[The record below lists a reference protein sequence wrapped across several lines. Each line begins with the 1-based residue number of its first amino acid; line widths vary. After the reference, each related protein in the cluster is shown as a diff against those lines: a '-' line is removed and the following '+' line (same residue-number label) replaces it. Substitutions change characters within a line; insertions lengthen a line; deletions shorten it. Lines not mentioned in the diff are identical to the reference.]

1 MNKLFINNKFTKNI
15 FYLIIAALSVILLFF
30 IVAKTNTGNFFRE
43 IESKTF
49 DVRQKIISKDK
60 KVSKDIVIIHID
72 DASLEYLLE
81 KQGEW
86 PFPRKFYAQ
95 IVDYLEEQNPKSIV
109 FDLMF
114 IKSLKNNPKSDKKL
128 SDVFKKYDNVF
139 ASINFDSQSAE
150 VREPINLPP
159 YMRIKITN
167 NSNLNLEN
175 QSLLFSNCRPILQQI
190 IDNTSNIGH
199 INAIRQHDGIIR
211 EVPLFINYKE
221 DFYPHLALKVAM
233 HYLDIDDNELII
245 DENKNIIFADKKIP
259 LTYLGT
265 SILNWYGESGRNENA
280 KTFRYIPLWEIVQKM
295 ENGISDETL
304 EGKILYIG
312 TSATSLYDIKSVP
325 TEHHLPG
332 VESHATIVNN
342 IIDNNFIKKVSFE
355 TDVLMCILLGVIIG
369 YIVITL
375 NSTFFT
381 FLMSV
386 LTGVSYFVLSLFL
399 MKNYNIWIGLVMPL
413 LSMVFVYTITYIIKY
428 ILKSRDF
435 EYTYKLATTDGLTN
449 LYNHRFFQE
458 QMLINIENSKRYEN
472 PFSLILIDIDFFKK
486 FNDTYG
492 HQAGDAVLKQVA
504 EQIKKSVRSTDIV
517 CRYGGEEMSVI
528 LTNTGKEEAIIT
540 AQKICDAIASKPFKL
555 SNTLERNVTISLGV
569 STFPQNGQTPTEL
582 IEYADKGLYV
592 AKDNG
597 RNQVGKVED

>member
-1 MNKLFINNKFTKNI
+1 MNRLFINNKFTRNI
-15 FYLIIAALSVILLFF
+15 FYLIIAALSVVLLFF
-30 IVAKTNTGNFFRE
+30 IVAKTNTGNFFSE

-49 DVRQKIISKDK
+49 DVRQKIIAKYK
-60 KVSKDIVIIHID
+60 NVSKDIVIIAID

-86 PFPRKFYAQ
+86 PFPRKFYAK
-95 IVDYLEEQNPKSIV
+95 IVDYLEEQNPKSIA

-128 SDVFKKYDNVF
+128 ADVFKTYDNVF
-139 ASINFDSQSAE
+139 TSINFDSQSEE
-150 VREPINLPP
+150 VREPINLTP

-167 NSNLNLEN
+167 NSNLDLEN
-175 QSLLFSNCRPILQQI
+175 PNLIFSNCRPILQQI
-190 IDNTSNIGH
+190 LDNTANIGH
-199 INAIRQHDGIIR
+199 INVARQHDGIIR

-221 DFYPHLALKVAM
+221 DFYPHLALKIAM
-233 HYLDIDDNELII
+233 HYLDIDESELII
-245 DENKNIIFADKKIP
+245 DKDKNIIFADKKIP

-265 SILNWYGESGRNENA
+265 SILNWYGESGRNENS
-280 KTFRYIPLWEIVQKM
+280 KNFKYIPLWQIVQNM
-295 ENGISDETL
+295 ENNTPDETL

-325 TEHHLPG
+325 TERYLPG
-332 VESHATIVNN
+332 VELHATLVNN
-342 IIDNNFIKKVSFE
+342 IIDNNFIKKVSLK

-386 LTGVSYFVLSLFL
+386 LTGVTYFVFSLFL

-458 QMLINIENSKRYEN
+458 QMLINIENAKRYEN

-492 HQAGDAVLKQVA
+492 HQAGDAVLRQVA

-528 LTNTGKEEAIIT
+528 LTNTGKDEAIIT

-569 STFPQNGQTPTEL
+569 STFPQNGQTPSEL
-582 IEYADKGLYV
+582 IEYADKGLYM
-592 AKDNG
+592 AKENG
-597 RNQVGKVED
+597 RNQVGKVE

>member
-139 ASINFDSQSAE
+139 ASINFDSQSEE

-245 DENKNIIFADKKIP
+245 DESKNIIFADKKIP

>member
-15 FYLIIAALSVILLFF
+15 FYLIIAALSVVLLFF

-139 ASINFDSQSAE
+139 ASINFDSQSEE

-245 DENKNIIFADKKIP
+245 DESKNIIFADKKIP

>member
-1 MNKLFINNKFTKNI
+1 MNRLFINNKFTKNI
-15 FYLIIAALSVILLFF
+15 FYLIIAALSVVLLFF
-30 IVAKTNTGNFFRE
+30 IVSKTNTNTFFSE

-49 DVRQKIISKDK
+49 DIRQKIIAKYK
-60 KVSKDIVIIHID
+60 HVSKDIIIISID

-95 IVDYLEEQNPKSIV
+95 IVDYLEEQNPKSIA

-139 ASINFDSQSAE
+139 TSINFDNQSE
-150 VREPINLPP
+150 EFRKSINLPP
-159 YMRIKITN
+159 YMKINLSN
-167 NSNLNLEN
+167 NSDLDLKNP
-175 QSLLFSNCRPILQQI
+175 SLLFLNCRPILQQI
-190 IDNTSNIGH
+190 IDNTPNIGH
-199 INAIRQHDGIIR
+199 INLVRQHDGIIR
-211 EVPLFINYKE
+211 EVPLFINYKN

-233 HYLDIDDNELII
+233 HYLDINDNELSI
-245 DENKNIIFADKKIP
+245 DKNKNIIFSNKKIP
-259 LTYLGT
+259 LTYWGT
-265 SILNWYGESGRNENA
+265 SILNWYGESGRNENS
-280 KTFRYIPLWEIVQKM
+280 KNFKYIPLWQIVQNM
-295 ENGISDETL
+295 ENGIKDDSL
-304 EGKILYIG
+304 KGKILYIG
-312 TSATSLYDIKSVP
+312 TSATSLYDVKSVP
-325 TEHHLPG
+325 TERYLPG
-332 VESHATIVNN
+332 VELHATLVNN

-355 TDVLMCILLGVIIG
+355 TDVLMCIILGLIVG

-375 NSTFFT
+375 NSTFFV
-381 FLMSV
+381 FFASFI
-386 LTGVSYFVLSLFL
+386 TGITYFIFSLLL
-399 MKNYNIWIGLVMPL
+399 MKHYNIWIGVIMPL
-413 LSMVFVYTITYIIKY
+413 LSMVFVYTVTYIIKY

-458 QMLINIENSKRYEN
+458 QMLINIENAKRYEN

-540 AQKICDAIASKPFKL
+540 AQKICDSIATKPFKL

-582 IEYADKGLYV
+582 IEHADKGLYV
-592 AKDNG
+592 AKENG
-597 RNQVGKVED
+597 RNQVGKIE

>member
-15 FYLIIAALSVILLFF
+15 FYLIIAALSVNLLFF

-139 ASINFDSQSAE
+139 ASINFDSQSEE

-245 DENKNIIFADKKIP
+245 DESKNIIFADKKIP

>member
-1 MNKLFINNKFTKNI
+1 MNRLFINNKFTRNI
-15 FYLIIAALSVILLFF
+15 FYLIIAALSVVLLFF
-30 IVAKTNTGNFFRE
+30 IVAKTNTGNFFSE

-49 DVRQKIISKDK
+49 DVRQKIIAKYK
-60 KVSKDIVIIHID
+60 NVSKDIVIIAID

-86 PFPRKFYAQ
+86 PFPRKFYAK
-95 IVDYLEEQNPKSIV
+95 IVDYLEEQNPKSIA

-128 SDVFKKYDNVF
+128 ADVFKTYDNVF
-139 ASINFDSQSAE
+139 TSINFDSQSEE

-175 QSLLFSNCRPILQQI
+175 PNLLFSNCRPILQQI
-190 IDNTSNIGH
+190 LDNTANVGH
-199 INAIRQHDGIIR
+199 INVVRQYDGIIR

-221 DFYPHLALKVAM
+221 DFYPHLALKIAM
-233 HYLDIDDNELII
+233 HYLDIDESELII
-245 DENKNIIFADKKIP
+245 DKDKNIIFADKKIP

-265 SILNWYGESGRNENA
+265 SILNWYGESGRNENS
-280 KTFRYIPLWEIVQKM
+280 KNFKYIPLWQIVQNM
-295 ENGISDETL
+295 ENNTPDETL

-325 TEHHLPG
+325 TERYLPG
-332 VESHATIVNN
+332 VELHATLVNN
-342 IIDNNFIKKVSFE
+342 IIDNNFIKKVSFK

-386 LTGVSYFVLSLFL
+386 LTGVTYFVFSLFL

-458 QMLINIENSKRYEN
+458 QMLINIENAKRYEN

-492 HQAGDAVLKQVA
+492 HQAGDAVLRQVA

-528 LTNTGKEEAIIT
+528 LTNTGKDEAIIT

-569 STFPQNGQTPTEL
+569 STFPQNGQTPSEL

-592 AKDNG
+592 AKENG
-597 RNQVGKVED
+597 RNQVGKVE